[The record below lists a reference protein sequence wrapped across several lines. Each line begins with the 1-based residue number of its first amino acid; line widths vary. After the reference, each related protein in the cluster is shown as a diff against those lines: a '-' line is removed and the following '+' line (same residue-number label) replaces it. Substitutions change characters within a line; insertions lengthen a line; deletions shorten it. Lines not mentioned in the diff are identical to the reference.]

1 MQWFYKSREKQK
13 PLLAGI
19 MSAGFILGLVLMN
32 MGKKAL
38 LGNTGL
44 LSEYTLY
51 EMKYAVVDS
60 NAFFLYVLQK
70 RAGAALI
77 LAVLSTTWLG
87 LAATWTCAAW
97 LGVSFGMLVMA
108 SLLRYGIK
116 GILLILA
123 GIFPQILIYFP
134 VSLLLLQWSYEFCT
148 VMYFPHRIAKGS
160 HDGLEGAGKPFLMR
174 KKALQFFLLLGVV
187 IIGCVLES
195 YVNPMLVLNL
205 LKIF

>member
-1 MQWFYKSREKQK
+1 MQWFHKSKEKQR
-13 PLLAGI
+13 PLLIGI
-19 MSAGFILGLVLMN
+19 ISAGFILGLVLMN

-108 SLLRYGIK
+108 SLLRYGLK
-116 GILLILA
+116 GILLVLT
-123 GIFPQILIYFP
+123 GVFPQILIYFP

-148 VMYFPHRIAKGS
+148 VMYFPHRAAKEAY
-160 HDGLEGAGKPFLMR
+160 DGFESAGKNFLMR
-174 KKALQFFLLLGVV
+174 KKALQFFILLGVV

-195 YVNPMLVLNL
+195 YVNPKLILNL
-205 LKIF
+205 LKVF